1 MAEGGRFG
9 TLTTAIRKLFR
20 GATSGNE
27 GNEARI
33 RGYPGSE
40 FA

>member
-9 TLTTAIRKLFR
+9 TLTTAIRKLF
-20 GATSGNE
+20 GEATSGNE
-27 GNEARI
+27 ARV